1 MTLYYENDPADD
13 LTPPQLPPLLRAV
26 EVPFAQDVLS
36 RRLLLLRPPMLAL
49 CFTQRTLKA

>member
-26 EVPFAQDVLS
+26 EVPIAQDVLS
-36 RRLLLLRPPMLAL
+36 
-49 CFTQRTLKA
+49 KAVAVAS